1 MDCEKCG
8 KPLEQCVCE
17 KESTESAEKV
27 DKTHEEEKVEA
38 STVDVESSDLDALMD
53 MVTKL
58 QEENE
63 ALKAGQA
70 VMASKADQQKERIK
84 NILLG
89 RTPVESTAGSKAPEK
104 QPSLSL
110 SSSDYLSD
118 ENFNLL

>member
-8 KPLEQCVCE
+8 QPLEQCVCE

-27 DKTHEEEKVEA
+27 DKTHEEEKVEV
-38 STVDVESSDLDALMD
+38 STIDVESSDLDALMD
-53 MVTKL
+53 MVAKL

-70 VMASKADQQKERIK
+70 VMASKADLQKERMK

-89 RTPVESTAGSKAPEK
+89 RTPVESTGSKAPEK
-104 QPSLSL
+104 QPSLGMSN
-110 SSSDYLSD
+110 SDYLSD